1 MFSSS
6 ENKAKECF
14 DLIHCDLWGPYRVLA
29 SCGALYFFTI
39 VDDYSRVVWIN
50 LLNGKNEVG
59 HVLKKFMAMIQ
70 QQFQKDVKIVPSD
83 NGREFMSLKEYFDEI
98 GIVHQTSCVR
108 TPQQNGR
115 VEIKHRHIL
124 NVARVLRFQAHL
136 PLEFW
141 GECILVASYLIN
153 RTPSVLLNGKCPY
166 EILFGQKP
174 SYQSVRIFGCL
185 CYSHNLNRDKDK
197 FASQS

>member
-14 DLIHCDLWGPYRVLA
+14 DLIHCDLWGPYKVPT

-39 VDDYSRVVWIN
+39 VDDCSHAVWIY
-50 LLNGKNEVG
+50 LLNGKIEVG
-59 HVLKKFMAMIQ
+59 SVLKKFMAMIQ
-70 QQFQKDVKIVPSD
+70 RQFHKDVKIVRSD
-83 NGREFMSLKEYFDEI
+83 NGREFMCLKEYFDDI
-98 GIVHQTSCVR
+98 GIVHQTSCVG

-115 VEIKHRHIL
+115 VERKHRHIL
-124 NVARVLRFQAHL
+124 NVARALRFQAHL
-136 PLEFW
+136 PLEFR
-141 GECILVASYLIN
+141 GECILTAGYLIN
-153 RTPSVLLNGKCPY
+153 TTPSVLLNGKSPY

-197 FASQS
+197 FAS